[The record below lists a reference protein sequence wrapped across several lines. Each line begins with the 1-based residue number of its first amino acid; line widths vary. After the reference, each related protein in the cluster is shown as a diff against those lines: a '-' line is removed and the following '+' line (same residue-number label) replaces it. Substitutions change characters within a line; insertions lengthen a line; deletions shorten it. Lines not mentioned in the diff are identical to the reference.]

1 MSADTPRIHTFL
13 VVKEPDD
20 LDRVVIWD
28 TQQISI
34 GRAAENDI
42 AVDHVEISR
51 RHAQFER
58 ADKSYVVRNLNASNG
73 TLVNEAP
80 TADQSLQSGDVI
92 RIAELEI
99 VFYQSEKDPSRLGMK
114 LEYASQLKAFEGPA
128 ISAEDGEATMLG
140 LMDSLPG
147 DDEDFEVKPA
157 RDFAYDL
164 HGIEGGPPP
173 ELPAR
178 DLDVELEGFG
188 LDDLDIPES
197 PPAVVPVDSKAPPP
211 DPTAVVA
218 KPETSQPE
226 FFELDDV
233 AEPPSAVSLHLEIQ
247 GLEGELRRTVQ
258 ALAGKV
264 FELPSL
270 KIRVVEDDLD

>member
-1 MSADTPRIHTFL
+1 MPADTPRIHTFL

-20 LDRVVIWD
+20 LDRIVIWD
-28 TQQISI
+28 TQEISV
-34 GRAAENDI
+34 GRATENDI

-58 ADKSYVVRNLNASNG
+58 IDNSYRVQNLNASNG
-73 TLVNEAP
+73 TLVNEEP
-80 TADQSLQSGDVI
+80 TSNQALQSGDVI

-99 VFYQSEKDPSRLGMK
+99 VFYQSAKNPSALGMK
-114 LEYASQLKAFEGPA
+114 IDYASQLKKIDGPV
-128 ISAEDGEATMLG
+128 ISADDGEATILG
-140 LMDSLPG
+140 LMDELPG
-147 DDEDFEVKPA
+147 DAEDFDVRPA

-164 HGIEGGPPP
+164 HGIEGGPSP
-173 ELPAR
+173 EPLAR

-188 LDDLDIPES
+188 LEDLDIPDS
-197 PPAVVPVDSKAPPP
+197 PPQVVPVDATSTPEAVAAKAG
-211 DPTAVVA
+211 A
-218 KPETSQPE
+218 SQPE

-233 AEPPSAVSLHLEIQ
+233 AEAPSAVSLQLEIQ

-258 ALAGKV
+258 ALAGKI
-264 FELPSL
+264 FEFPSL